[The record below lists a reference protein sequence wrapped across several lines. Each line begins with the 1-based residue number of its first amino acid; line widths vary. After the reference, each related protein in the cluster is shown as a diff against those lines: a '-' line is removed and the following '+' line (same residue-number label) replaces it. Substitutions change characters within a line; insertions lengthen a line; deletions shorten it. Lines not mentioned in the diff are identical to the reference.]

1 MSDTST
7 ELKQRQAAAAEGAPS
22 VGSQLCTKCGLCCT
36 GALHNFAVL
45 EPDELEFASALG
57 LTLRTEGRAGFS
69 LPCKYLGG
77 CACTI
82 YTSRPKVC
90 ARYQCQ
96 LLEDVKESRLE
107 LDTALEHVRVAKMM
121 FEEVRALLPPGMTLP
136 EARALAASPPD
147 TASPACEGEMP
158 LRLAVMRLSL
168 YLDRHF
174 RHSKE
179 GKLLSS
185 EAVGEVME
193 EIKQG

>member
-7 ELKQRQAAAAEGAPS
+7 ELKQRQAAAAEAAPS
-22 VGSQLCTKCGLCCT
+22 VGSQLCTQCGLCCT
-36 GALHNFAVL
+36 GALHKYAVL
-45 EPDELEFASALG
+45 EPDELEFARALG
-57 LTLRTEGRAGFS
+57 LTLRTDGRPGFA

-96 LLEDVKESRLE
+96 LLEDVQQERTTLPV
-107 LDTALEHVRVAKMM
+107 AVEHVRVARQLY
-121 FEEVRALLPPGMTLP
+121 EDVRALLPPGMTLP
-136 EARALAASPPD
+136 QARERAVAPLED
-147 TASPACEGEMP
+147 GGTEELR
-158 LRLAVMRLSL
+158 LRLAVTALTV

-179 GKLLSS
+179 GKMLTMT
-185 EAVGEVME
+185 AVGQDPE
-193 EIKQG
+193 EPQQA